1 MHKRDSA
8 FSMLELLVVI
18 GIIGIIAAFAL
29 PSAWTFV
36 KGYRLHT
43 DASAIASQLNVTRF
57 RATSQYTPY
66 RLSISAGTGTFSME
80 RMNTTYGSPVGEVSL
95 GLSQGISFLTACPV
109 SARPGNI
116 PASYSAGSTA
126 IYFNTRG
133 LPVLGSGTP
142 GTPTNLN
149 VFYLKND
156 NDLYDA
162 VTVSLGGRITVW
174 NYNTATSAWVA
185 R

>member
-1 MHKRDSA
+1 MHRKNSG

-18 GIIGIIAAFAL
+18 SIIGIIAVMAL

-66 RLSISAGTGTFSME
+66 RLNITPSTGTFSMD
-80 RMNTTYGSPVGEVSL
+80 RMTSTYGFQAIEVGF
-95 GLSQGISFLTACPV
+95 GLSQGISFLTTCPV
-109 SARPGNI
+109 SAKPGNI
-116 PASYSAGSTA
+116 PSGVSAGSTA
-126 IYFNTRG
+126 VYFNTRG
-133 LPVLGSGTP
+133 LPVVGSGTP

-174 NYNTATSAWVA
+174 NYNVATSTWIA

>member
-1 MHKRDSA
+1 MRRNNSG
-8 FSMLELLVVI
+8 FSMLELLIVI
-18 GIIGIIAAFAL
+18 AIIGIIAVMAL
-29 PSAWTFV
+29 PSAWNFV

-57 RATSQYTPY
+57 RATSQFTPY
-66 RLSISAGTGTFSME
+66 RLSVTAGTGTYSMD
-80 RMNTTYGSPVGEVSL
+80 RMNNTYGSPASEVSL

-109 SARPGNI
+109 SAKPGNI
-116 PASYSAGSTA
+116 PSSFTASSTA
-126 IYFNTRG
+126 VYFNTRG
-133 LPVLGSGTP
+133 LPVVPVGTS
-142 GTPTNLN
+142 GTPTNTN

-174 NYNTATSAWVA
+174 NYNVATTTWIA